1 VCASQPL
8 RQSIPGEPAP
18 IDHAAAVGR
27 LQEIAAEWGGQRV
40 YLALCGWPALERR
53 AVVELAHLQDE
64 GKAQKPFDPRR
75 VTTTVV
81 TVAVAANQRIVR
93 FEGTL
98 APDGPV
104 SAADQVVILAGGLQ
118 CAAQSPAGQTT
129 REVLALNATLS
140 GPLTG
145 PQQLP
150 AAAVSAPEPADT
162 ELSSAADDAS
172 LQAPGLVQGGVGE
185 LQIAVSSDG
194 TKVLVAANSGN
205 SLSTDG
211 GLTYT
216 PNPAIPWGFRVDGDP
231 SVGVGVSGNFY
242 FSTIGIPKASSP
254 APCTDSVAVSLDG
267 QSFTFVGNAVSCK
280 FAAGNNCFPDQEQ
293 MAVDRKNATSGGK
306 DQLYM
311 VWRNFP
317 PQGNATCINIT
328 TGNPTPTLSCSK
340 NSGQTWGSQTA
351 VGSGDVGRVAVG
363 GDGFVYVTYVS
374 GSNLMINKF
383 SSCDSGLNQQA
394 GFPVTIA
401 SLNGVNCPVPGLDRC
416 NNATDASPQ
425 SAVSDTKVKQVFVAY
440 ADNVNGNESIVVRQS
455 LNGGQTWPNKVNVN
469 GGTAARRFL
478 PWICVSKGTPYVTWY
493 DRSSATAAAPDRTA
507 YFVNFLTPTGNS
519 MTAGKPRN
527 VSQVS
532 DPQCATGWPCS
543 LDNQN
548 DATGC
553 PATTSQLAGACLN
566 GNGGGSGAPCNF
578 NGGVCPSG
586 ESCQPGGGCPK
597 YGDYNG
603 NACLNG
609 GVYVAWASATP
620 PPGVVGAPAGLNV
633 FTDHLNFGRC
643 GKANLPCCLA
653 GAVCGGD
660 ATLACNAS
668 GNCVPCGDV
677 TAPCCATGA
686 QCKGTAICNAQN
698 VCSCGSLG
706 EPCCGASATC
716 QPGLACDI
724 NSQCACGGVN
734 QPCCFPSG
742 TCNAT
747 LSCTNG
753 HCFPGA
759 SQCASCKT
767 NLQLCLAKCGS
778 DAHCQCLCHNSDC
791 SCLLAGSCGICTF
804 QNCG

>member
-1 VCASQPL
+1 
-8 RQSIPGEPAP
+8 
-18 IDHAAAVGR
+18 
-27 LQEIAAEWGGQRV
+27 
-40 YLALCGWPALERR
+40 
-53 AVVELAHLQDE
+53 
-64 GKAQKPFDPRR
+64 
-75 VTTTVV
+75 
-81 TVAVAANQRIVR
+81 
-93 FEGTL
+93 
-98 APDGPV
+98 
-104 SAADQVVILAGGLQ
+104 
-118 CAAQSPAGQTT
+118 
-129 REVLALNATLS
+129 
-140 GPLTG
+140 
-145 PQQLP
+145 
-150 AAAVSAPEPADT
+150 
-162 ELSSAADDAS
+162 
-172 LQAPGLVQGGVGE
+172 
-185 LQIAVSSDG
+185 
-194 TKVLVAANSGN
+194 
-205 SLSTDG
+205 
-211 GLTYT
+211 
-216 PNPAIPWGFRVDGDP
+216 
-231 SVGVGVSGNFY
+231 
-242 FSTIGIPKASSP
+242 
-254 APCTDSVAVSLDG
+254 
-267 QSFTFVGNAVSCK
+267 
-280 FAAGNNCFPDQEQ
+280 
-293 MAVDRKNATSGGK
+293 
-306 DQLYM
+306 M

-351 VGSGDVGRVAVG
+351 AGSGDIGRVAVG

-383 SSCDSGLNQQA
+383 SSCDSGLNQQP

-416 NNATDASPQ
+416 NNAGDASPQ
-425 SAVSDTKVKQVFVAY
+425 AAVSDTKVKQVFVAY
-440 ADNVNGNESIVVRQS
+440 ADNVNGNGNESIVVRRS
-455 LNGGQTWPNKVNVN
+455 LNGGQTWPNKLNVN

-493 DRSSATAAAPDRTA
+493 DRSSATAGAPDRTA

-527 VSQVS
+527 ASQVS

-566 GNGGGSGAPCNF
+566 GSGGGSATPCNF
-578 NGGVCPSG
+578 NGGSCPSG

-609 GVYVAWASATP
+609 GVYLAWASATP
-620 PPGVVGAPAGLNV
+620 PPGVVGVPAGLNV

-643 GKANLPCCLA
+643 GKANLPCCLQ

-677 TAPCCATGA
+677 TGPCCATGA
-686 QCKGTAICNAQN
+686 QCKGAAICNAQN

-716 QPGLACDI
+716 QGALTCDITGKCACGGVNQPCCEPDLTCNADNLVCDHQTFDCITNCGHQGQPCCNGTSCNAGLACAGGL
-724 NSQCACGGVN
+724 CACGGVN
-734 QPCCFPSG
+734 QPCCFPSS

-753 HCFPGA
+753 HCFPA
-759 SQCASCKT
+759 DSQCASCKT